1 MYICLINLRPQTL
14 FQTDLRD
21 RNQMELKRIE
31 HKMTVC
37 KVAEIADIDLTSE
50 FYFIGK
56 TDEELSLV
64 CRTEDTPEKTRERD
78 DGWRG
83 FRIQGVLDFSLIG
96 ILSKLS
102 GILAEHRIG
111 IFAVSTYNTD
121 YILVKEENYERALEV
136 LTMAGYSVL

>member
-1 MYICLINLRPQTL
+1 
-14 FQTDLRD
+14 
-21 RNQMELKRIE
+21 MELKTIE
-31 HKMTVC
+31 HKLTVC
-37 KVAEIADIDLTSE
+37 KVANISEIKLSAD

-64 CRTEDTPEKTRERD
+64 CKTEDTPQNTLNRE

-102 GILAEHRIG
+102 GVLANHGIG

-121 YILVKEENYERALEV
+121 YILVKEENFERALGV
-136 LTMAGYSVL
+136 LTSDGYTVV

>member
-1 MYICLINLRPQTL
+1 MEETE
-14 FQTDLRD
+14 
-21 RNQMELKRIE
+21 QMELERIG
-31 HKMTVC
+31 HRLTVC
-37 KVAEIADIDLTSE
+37 KIPEGSEVNLNAD

-64 CRTEDTPEKTRERD
+64 CKTEDTPPKTTERD

-102 GILAEHRIG
+102 GILAAHQIG

-121 YILVKEENYERALEV
+121 YILVKEENFDRALSALVSE
-136 LTMAGYSVL
+136 GYSVE

>member
-1 MYICLINLRPQTL
+1 
-14 FQTDLRD
+14 
-21 RNQMELKRIE
+21 MELKRI
-31 HKMTVC
+31 KYKLTVC
-37 KVAEIADIDLTSE
+37 KMADASDINMESDLC
-50 FYFIGK
+50 FIGK

-64 CRTEDTPEKTRERD
+64 CKTEDTPQITLERD

-102 GILAEHRIG
+102 GILADHKIG

-121 YILVKEENYERALEV
+121 YILVKEENYERALTV
-136 LTMAGYSVL
+136 LASEGYTIA

>member
-1 MYICLINLRPQTL
+1 
-14 FQTDLRD
+14 
-21 RNQMELKRIE
+21 MELKKIDC
-31 HKMTVC
+31 KLTVC
-37 KVAEIADIDLTSE
+37 KVTEVSSINLESD

-56 TDEELSLV
+56 TDEEVSLV
-64 CRTEDTPEKTRERD
+64 CKTEDTPMNTIERE

-102 GILAEHRIG
+102 GILAEHKIG

-121 YILVKEENYERALEV
+121 YILVKEENFEHALNV
-136 LTMAGYSVL
+136 LAAEGYTVV

>member
-1 MYICLINLRPQTL
+1 M
-14 FQTDLRD
+14 
-21 RNQMELKRIE
+21 QMELKKIE
-31 HKMTVC
+31 HKLTVC
-37 KVAEIADIDLTSE
+37 KVADISSINMDAD
-50 FYFIGK
+50 FYFLGK

-64 CRTEDTPEKTRERD
+64 CKTEDTPQNTLKRD

-102 GILAEHRIG
+102 GILAENKIG

-121 YILVKEENYERALEV
+121 YILVKEENYDRALKALASE
-136 LTMAGYSVL
+136 GYTVV